1 MKNLL
6 TLSMVFL
13 AFSLSAGYEKGNS
26 KAWEIKAY
34 SSAAPAYIGDNA
46 TIIGASGKV
55 LRKGANGWR
64 CEPFMPM
71 PEGGFKSAHETAA
84 ACSDKNAVAWA
95 NAYKANK
102 TPDLEA
108 DGWIWMLHGDLGVDN
123 FTPYTDGQKN
133 AGHKHFI
140 ESGAHMM
147 LMPKDPKSLDGQSTD
162 YTNGGPYVM
171 FKGTPYVHLMIPLE
185 GYYDYQPE
193 ASPHSH

>member
-55 LRKGANGWR
+55 LRKGTNGWR

-102 TPDLEA
+102 TP
-108 DGWIWMLHGDLGVDN
+108 
-123 FTPYTDGQKN
+123 
-133 AGHKHFI
+133 
-140 ESGAHMM
+140 
-147 LMPKDPKSLDGQSTD
+147 
-162 YTNGGPYVM
+162 
-171 FKGTPYVHLMIPLE
+171 KGTSV
-185 GYYDYQPE
+185 
-193 ASPHSH
+193 